1 MSASNC
7 TKGFPIL
14 LKVEKAEKNDCRR
27 LSLTRTHWWDDTV
40 ALALPEGDFAV
51 CLDHDVAC
59 LSSSLGA
66 HDALNGHDLSL
77 KWSLVV
83 VGVQGH
89 FALFQ
94 LQGDATACNGGS
106 GCSMSKHTR
115 AHRPGNDGLPARNLR
130 RRRIRRCER
139 TIAGATTAAKLHIL
153 TVRVA
158 TGERAICN
166 LKKC

>member
-1 MSASNC
+1 
-7 TKGFPIL
+7 
-14 LKVEKAEKNDCRR
+14 
-27 LSLTRTHWWDDTV
+27 
-40 ALALPEGDFAV
+40 
-51 CLDHDVAC
+51 
-59 LSSSLGA
+59 
-66 HDALNGHDLSL
+66 
-77 KWSLVV
+77 
-83 VGVQGH
+83 
-89 FALFQ
+89 
-94 LQGDATACNGGS
+94 
-106 GCSMSKHTR
+106 MSKHTR